1 MPSLVALVTGPPPCV
16 SDIIKR
22 KCAQAKQAV
31 IRGVWEQL
39 DFQSAPPGGAEGI
52 GEGTRATGK
61 GWAMEDGCRGQNL
74 KLL

>member
-39 DFQSAPPGGAEGI
+39 DFQSAPLEGLRELGRAPVPLVKDGGWRMGAG
-52 GEGTRATGK
+52 GK
-61 GWAMEDGCRGQNL
+61 I
-74 KLL
+74 